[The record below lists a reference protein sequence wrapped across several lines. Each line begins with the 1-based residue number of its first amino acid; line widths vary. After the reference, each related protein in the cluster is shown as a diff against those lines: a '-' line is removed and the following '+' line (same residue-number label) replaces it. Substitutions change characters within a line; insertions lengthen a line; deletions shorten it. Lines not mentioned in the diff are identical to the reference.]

1 MTKEKLKEEISKLG
15 ISSNN
20 KLLECLLVDTLK
32 ANEKFNLTAI
42 KDEDKFRELMIY
54 DSLIPLT
61 LVDFNNKKVLDIG
74 TGAGFP
80 GLVLAMSSTNSE
92 FTLLDSTK
100 KKIDHINELVNKYE
114 LTNVKGVSARAEEYI
129 NNQRETFDIVTA
141 RAVSELNV
149 LVELALPFVKVGGY
163 FIALKGLKGNE
174 ELANAKGAIKLLGGE
189 VISINESTLPESKE
203 KRINIVIKKI
213 KETNKKYPR
222 LYKDIVAKPLK

>member
-1 MTKEKLKEEISKLG
+1 MTKESLREEINKLG
-15 ISSNN
+15 INTNN
-20 KLLECLLVDTLK
+20 ELLECLLVDTLK
-32 ANEKFNLTAI
+32 ANEIFNLTAI

-61 LVDFNNKKVLDIG
+61 LIDFNNKKVLDIG

-80 GLVLAMSSTNSE
+80 GLVLAMSSNSE

-129 NNQRETFDIVTA
+129 NNYREAFDIVTA

-174 ELANAKGAIKLLGGE
+174 ELQAAKGAIKLLGGE

>member
-1 MTKEKLKEEISKLG
+1 MTKESLREEINKLG

-20 KLLECLLVDTLK
+20 ELLECLLVDTLK

-61 LVDFNNKKVLDIG
+61 LIDFSNKKVLDIG

-80 GLVLAMSSTNSE
+80 GLVLAISSNGE

-114 LTNVKGVSARAEEYI
+114 LTSVKGVSARAEEYI
-129 NNQRETFDIVTA
+129 KSHREAFDIVTA

-189 VISINESTLPESKE
+189 VISVNESTLPESKE